1 MTRIKRII
9 LMSLLYAALFA
20 ASFFLV
26 SYFNGYHFMSVPA
39 IQLILGVAALTGAVV
54 IITLLF
60 KRSNYS
66 LKDMIMVEELS
77 EEESPGAEV
86 QKINEVAENEAHTEE
101 EEVNELSAGQT
112 EIADEGIIHT
122 TSIHLPD
129 GETVIE
135 QTDDQKPEIIQKEE
149 LQKPLNSEI
158 KTQMLTVA
166 AQQPKQNLTDTQIT
180 YIKASANSY
189 INEEGFPQLVMT
201 NDLSREDIE
210 RRKRQ
215 YERPETLKDPSRL
228 TYSHDEEVG
237 DDLYVQDEREDALAS
252 LLGKIIL
259 VLSIIL
265 VIICGYY
272 VYSRFLG

>member
-39 IQLILGVAALTGAVV
+39 IQLILGVAALMGAVV

-66 LKDMIMVEELS
+66 LKDMIMIEELS
-77 EEESPGAEV
+77 EEESTGAEV
-86 QKINEVAENEAHTEE
+86 QKINEVAENEEQIEAEE
-101 EEVNELSAGQT
+101 ANELSAGQT

-135 QTDDQKPEIIQKEE
+135 QTEDQRPEVIQKEE
-149 LQKPLNSEI
+149 EQKPLNSEI
-158 KTQMLTVA
+158 KTPVLTVA
-166 AQQPKQNLTDTQIT
+166 PQQPKQNLTDTQIT

-228 TYSHDEEVG
+228 TSSHDEEVG

-259 VLSIIL
+259 VLSVIL
-265 VIICGYY
+265 VLICGYY
-272 VYSRFLG
+272 VYSRYLG